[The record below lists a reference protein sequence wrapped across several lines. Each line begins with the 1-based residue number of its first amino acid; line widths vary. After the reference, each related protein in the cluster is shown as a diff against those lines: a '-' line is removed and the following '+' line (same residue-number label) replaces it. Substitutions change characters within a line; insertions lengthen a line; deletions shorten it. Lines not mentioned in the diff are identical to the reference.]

1 MERKVVVIGSG
12 IVGVSL
18 AHALAA
24 RGVNVTVLDR
34 DQGTPRG
41 STTFAP
47 GFIGLYNDVP
57 LLTELAGETASLYGT
72 IGDGF
77 RRYGGLELAT
87 SEAGAAEVE
96 RRVEAA
102 SSAGLHAELLT
113 ASGIPETV
121 TSFVDAR
128 RVRLAGHFAD
138 DASADVNV
146 LWPALRT
153 EAVAR
158 GAKFLTGQEVVGVD
172 RKDSGIVVV
181 TAAGTSFPAD
191 DVVLAGGVWGPRIA
205 ELTGLELP
213 LFPVA
218 HPYVYGAPGTAW
230 SAGPFVRWP
239 EHHVYSRVHGDR
251 LGIGTYDHRPVPV
264 SQNELIAGAG
274 LEWSAEFDPAVKAAQ
289 GLLLP
294 EARFMPE
301 QQVNGVF
308 AMTPDNLP
316 FLGRHPGMD
325 GVWIALALW
334 VTHAAGAAARLAAAL
349 ADDAN
354 MPDELSVDRFA
365 GQDLGKLQLDALR
378 LYRDIYAN
386 EARSSR

>member
-18 AHALAA
+18 AHALAV
-24 RGVNVTVLDR
+24 RGVTVTVLDR

-47 GFIGLYNDVP
+47 GFIGLYNDVS
-57 LLTELAGETASLYGT
+57 LLTELARETASLYGT
-72 IGDGF
+72 IGHGF
-77 RRYGGLELAT
+77 RRSGGLELAT

-102 SSAGLHAELLT
+102 CSAGRRAELLT
-113 ASGIPETV
+113 VSGIPEQV
-121 TSFVDAR
+121 TAFVDAGQI
-128 RVRLAGHFAD
+128 RVAGHFAD
-138 DASADVNV
+138 DAAADVNV

-153 EAVAR
+153 EAVVR
-158 GAKFLTGQEVVGVD
+158 GAKFLTGQEVVSVERNG
-172 RKDSGIVVV
+172 SGIVVV
-181 TAAGTSFPAD
+181 TAAGASFPAD
-191 DVVLAGGVWGPRIA
+191 DVVLAGGVWGPKIA

-218 HPYVYGAPGTAW
+218 HPYVYGAAGASW

-264 SQNELIAGAG
+264 TQNRLIAGAG

-294 EARFMPE
+294 EARFTPE
-301 QQVNGVF
+301 QRVNGVF

-334 VTHAAGAAARLAAAL
+334 VTHAAGATALLAAAL
-349 ADDAN
+349 ADDAS
-354 MPDELSVDRFA
+354 MPDELSTDRFA
-365 GQDLGKLQLDALR
+365 GQDPAKLQVDALR

-386 EARSSR
+386 DARSSR